1 MTRKLSY
8 SALEK
13 LGRVRLS
20 PNYFFRDFLYSEI
33 SNYHGI
39 PNIPHHPDVA
49 VEAATKFCEQLLEPL
64 TAAFGK
70 ISIRSA
76 YRSPEVNQFGNENGL
91 NCASNQA
98 NYGAHI
104 FDYPH
109 PETGLGATCTLVVNS
124 WVEEFEKTKNWPA
137 MAWFIHDHLPYSHMW
152 FYPQLGAFN
161 LTWSETPQRII
172 KSYVTPKGTLTKPGM
187 DNHDTD
193 HSTEY
198 DTPYFRAAGERLKA
212 YLAVR
217 S

>member
-1 MTRKLSY
+1 MTKKLSY
-8 SALEK
+8 AALEK

-49 VEAATKFCEQLLEPL
+49 VHVATQYCETLLEPL

-91 NCASNQA
+91 NCASNES

-109 PETGLGATCTLVVNS
+109 PKTGLGATCTIVINS
-124 WVEEFEKTKNWPA
+124 YIDHFEATKNWPA
-137 MAWFIHDHLPYSHMW
+137 LAWFIHDHLPYSRMY
-152 FYPQLGAFN
+152 FFPKLGAFN
-161 LTWSETPQRII
+161 LTWSETPQREIR
-172 KSYVTPKGTLTKPGM
+172 SYVTPKGTLTKPGM
-187 DNHDTD
+187 ANHEGD
-193 HSTEY
+193 HSEEY
-198 DTPYFRAAGERLKA
+198 DTPYFREAGERLKT
-212 YLAVR
+212 YLG
-217 S
+217 